1 MSQYREKKLFPSTD
15 NSQCQDPDV
24 PWRKFATYME
34 SLVAGLPPDEQATV
48 VVSGAGN
55 LDIRYLTKISDY
67 ALAIELKRRPTG
79 ERIEVTPDE
88 AVTCEDEGGCYLL
101 TVKVLRAFAERF
113 HQVGYEHCR
122 SESKDN
128 T

>member
-1 MSQYREKKLFPSTD
+1 MSQYREKELFPSTD

-67 ALAIELKRRPTG
+67 ALAIEK
-79 ERIEVTPDE
+79 IEAMKQALSSASRDGLTPE
-88 AVTCEDEGGCYLL
+88 EVAKLQLL
-101 TVKVLRAFAERF
+101 L
-113 HQVGYEHCR
+113 G
-122 SESKDN
+122 
-128 T
+128 